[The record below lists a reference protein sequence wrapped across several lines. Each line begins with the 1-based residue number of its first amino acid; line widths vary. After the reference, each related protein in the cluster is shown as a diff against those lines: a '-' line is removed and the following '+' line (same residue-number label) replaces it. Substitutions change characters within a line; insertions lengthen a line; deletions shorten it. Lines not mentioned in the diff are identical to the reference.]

1 MRHKLFKIFNCAFTA
16 GTFSYY
22 MVHERYPLL
31 VLQALTYQVII
42 QFYETN
48 HTTIL
53 QGMLL
58 LSLYTL
64 SSIIEMVSPSFKS
77 KMNNLSQSKSKSN
90 LKSKGLRLLE

>member
-22 MVHERYPLL
+22 MLHERYPLL

-90 LKSKGLRLLE
+90 LKSKGKDLDF